1 MNLRSIAGS
10 GFTILVVAL
19 VVAMLLGQQLGQPIV
34 LGFVITGSMS
44 PTLEPG
50 DGFIAVPPA
59 VAGDTEQGDVVT
71 FDAREL
77 QGGGLTT
84 HRVVGETDEG
94 YITQGDAN
102 PFTDQDGPEPPVQ
115 ASQISAVALQ
125 LDGEVVVIPQIGTV
139 AMALQS
145 AVGAAAGLLGA
156 IPGLGGLADG
166 DVGSLITVAGLLLL
180 GYSII
185 GERVGSDR
193 KRDGRDRSARRTTS
207 ALLVLVVILLLI
219 TVPATASMV
228 IPSGTNDITIV
239 SSQSPSQNP
248 TVIERGE
255 SVEFEYTFTNDG
267 ILPRIAVIEPA
278 STGVEVS
285 NRVLAVSRGETQ
297 TATATIH
304 APDETGAYVRSVS
317 ERQYVQLLP
326 GSLIVSLHDIH
337 PYMAIAGVNAVIVLI
352 VTPIFII
359 AVGLQPFR
367 FRSTDRDVSM
377 IDKLRRRIR
386 KWL

>member
-10 GFTILVVAL
+10 GFTVLVVAL

-34 LGFVITGSMS
+34 VGFVITGSMS

-50 DGFIAVPPA
+50 DGFVAVPSA
-59 VAGDTEQGDVVT
+59 VAGDIDQGDVVT
-71 FDAREL
+71 FHAREL
-77 QGGGLTT
+77 DGGGLTT

-94 YITQGDAN
+94 YVTQGDAN

-115 ASQISAVALQ
+115 SSQIVAVAFQ
-125 LDGEVVVIPQIGTV
+125 FNGEVVVIPQIGTV
-139 AMALQS
+139 AMGLQS
-145 AVGAAAGLLGA
+145 AIGAVAGLLGA
-156 IPGLGGLADG
+156 IPGLAGFADG
-166 DVGSLITVAGLLLL
+166 DVGSVMTGAGLLLL

-185 GERVGSDR
+185 GERIGSDR
-193 KRDGRDRSARRTTS
+193 KRTGRERSGRRTTS
-207 ALLVLVVILLLI
+207 AFLILFVILLLI

-267 ILPRIAVIEPA
+267 ILPRVAVIDPA
-278 STGVEVS
+278 STGVEIS

-326 GSLIVSLHDIH
+326 TSLIVSLHDIH
-337 PYMAIAGVNAVIVLI
+337 PYVAIACINAVIVVI
-352 VTPIFII
+352 VTSIFII
-359 AVGLQPFR
+359 TVGLQPFR
-367 FRSTDRDVSM
+367 FRSTDRNISSV
-377 IDKLRRRIR
+377 DKLRRQIR